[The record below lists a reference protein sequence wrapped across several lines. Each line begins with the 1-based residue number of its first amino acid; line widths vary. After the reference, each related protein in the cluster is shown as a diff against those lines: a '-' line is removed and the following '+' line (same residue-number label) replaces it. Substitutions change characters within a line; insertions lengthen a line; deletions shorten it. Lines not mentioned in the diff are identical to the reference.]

1 VRSTLKSKQSEI
13 NHLKELW
20 ERDQNQIAQ
29 LKAELK
35 KKDEELFRHRYIAV
49 NSWIESVSKLNN
61 TIAQAIGEGLEQRK
75 I

>member
-1 VRSTLKSKQSEI
+1 VKSTLKKKQAEI
-13 NHLKELW
+13 DTLREL
-20 ERDQNQIAQ
+20 RMGDNNTIMQ

-61 TIAQAIGEGLEQRK
+61 AIASAIGEGVEQRK

>member
-1 VRSTLKSKQSEI
+1 MRSTLKSKQSEI